1 MEGITAVVSVEEAE
15 GFKAEATAEIAR
27 EQTILAKVNA
37 PRKGFT
43 VGWILV
49 LVILGI
55 SVIVLFLNSVGFLFW
70 VLIAFILYGFNFI
83 IWFIP
88 TTRNKADERE
98 KEKLKLSGKA
108 VKGPIRYLLKKKKSL
123 GVEIGFTMFLS
134 GMVPL
139 ALSFFVLFGVGI
151 ILGLYFGFFRHLY
164 DQSKVLAIFAQIL
177 VIMVFFAILVMLRPQ
192 ERGFAQT
199 ARKFKGQYSSAKG
212 RGRIAAVFIIAAIGL
227 FVAVLGLLFIG
238 AILAPGGTWKEIM
251 DKLKADG
258 DYNFFLLL
266 LVLVAE
272 LVIMRHFQA
281 VSGRRM
287 ARRLLAGRIQ
297 KIEEFTIQPLKVAI
311 SAAKAA
317 SSPTVERKALE
328 DAKTNFYSIVIYD
341 IFEHNVF
348 GYSPVYVVGPRI
360 SYVLNEDAL
369 AHIK

>member
-1 MEGITAVVSVEEAE
+1 MEGSTAIVSVEDAE
-15 GFKAEATAEIAR
+15 RFKAEADTEITR

-43 VGWILV
+43 FGWILV

-55 SVIVLFLNSVGFLFW
+55 SVIVLFLKPVGVLFW
-70 VLIAFILYGFNFI
+70 ILIAFILYGFNFI

-88 TTRNKADERE
+88 TTRNKADEAE
-98 KEKLKLSGKA
+98 KQKLKISGKA
-108 VKGPIRYLLKKKKSL
+108 VKGPLRYLLKKKKSL

-139 ALSFFVLFGVGI
+139 AMSFFVLFGIGI
-151 ILGLYFGFFRHLY
+151 VLGLYFGFFRHIY
-164 DQSKVLAIFAQIL
+164 DQSQVLAVIVQIL
-177 VIMVFFAILVMLRPQ
+177 VIMVFFAILVILRPQ
-192 ERGFAQT
+192 ERGFAHT

-227 FVAVLGLLFIG
+227 FVAALGLLFIG
-238 AILAPGGTWKEIM
+238 AILAPGGTWKEIA
-251 DKLKADG
+251 DKLRADG
-258 DYNFFLLL
+258 NFNVLLL
-266 LVLVAE
+266 LMVLVAE

-287 ARRLLAGRIQ
+287 ARRLLADRIQ
-297 KIEEFTIQPLKVAI
+297 KIKEGTIQPLDAAI
-311 SAAKAA
+311 SAAKASNSTA
-317 SSPTVERKALE
+317 IEQNVME
-328 DAKTNFYSIVIYD
+328 DAKTAFYSIVIYD

-360 SYVLNEDAL
+360 SYVLSEDAL